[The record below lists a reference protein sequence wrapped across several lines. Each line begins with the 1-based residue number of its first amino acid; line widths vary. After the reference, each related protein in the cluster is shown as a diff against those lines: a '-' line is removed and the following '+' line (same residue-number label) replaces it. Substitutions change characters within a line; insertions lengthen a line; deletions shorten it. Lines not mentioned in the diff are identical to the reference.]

1 MLRQAVSGKKG
12 NVLAEGTPAPEFEVG
27 DESGKK
33 HTLGQYK
40 GRKVVLW
47 FFPRASTPGWTAEGK
62 GFRDRI
68 DEFNK
73 RNVVVLGVSTDPP
86 EDNREFKA
94 KNAFPFP
101 LLCDVDGMLSLKY
114 GAAEYEN
121 AAFSNRISYLIDENG
136 IIEKTFRKVIPANH
150 ADELLQL
157 L

>member
-1 MLRQAVSGKKG
+1 MLKQSVTGKKG
-12 NVLAEGTPAPEFEVG
+12 NILEEGTKAPEFEIY

-33 HTLGQYK
+33 HTLNQYK

-47 FFPRASTPGWTAEGK
+47 FFPRASTPGWTAEGQ

-68 DEFNK
+68 DQFNK
-73 RNVVVLGVSTDPP
+73 RNIVVFGVSTDTP
-86 EDNREFKA
+86 EDNRAFKE
-94 KNAFPFP
+94 KNRFPFP
-101 LLCDVDGMLSLKY
+101 LLCDVDGLLSLKY

-136 IIEKTFRKVIPANH
+136 IIQKSFKKVIPANH